1 MPSKFKS
8 HLWDIGRTHIHVL
21 EYPDNGPA
29 TLFLHANGMS
39 AGTYGP
45 LFEHLTSRLHLVAGD
60 LPGHGLSG
68 PPAVNPI
75 RKWDSFIS
83 DLQALISRHFKT
95 PVHVVGHSL
104 GGVVA
109 YLAAAQYPQLI
120 NRLVMIDP
128 PGFLPRPILWG
139 FSLVRAVGLI
149 GQFHLVKAA
158 RRRKYLFGSKQEAA
172 QRYMAGKGMFKTWGK
187 PFIQGYLDS
196 ALDFSQT
203 PGRLRCL
210 PETEAQIFAAMP
222 SHTWR
227 HASKIQ
233 CPVLLLRGQYSDT
246 FLKKHAHQLADR
258 IPDCRLETIPGS
270 THFLPM
276 EKPDLV
282 STAILDHLK
291 GGV

>member
-1 MPSKFKS
+1 M
-8 HLWDIGRTHIHVL
+8 HVL

-45 LFEHLTSRLHLVAGD
+45 LFEHLTGPLHLVAVD

-68 PPAVNPI
+68 PPAANPL
-75 RKWDSFIS
+75 RDWDPFVS

-109 YLAAAQYPQLI
+109 YLAAARSPQLI
-120 NRLVMIDP
+120 RRMVMIDP
-128 PGFLPRPILWG
+128 PVFLPRPMLWI
-139 FSLVRAVGLI
+139 FSTVRAMGLV
-149 GQFHLVKAA
+149 GQFHIVKAA
-158 RRRKYLFGSKQEAA
+158 RRRKHLFASKKEAA
-172 QRYMAGKGMFKTWGK
+172 QRYMGGKGMFKTWGK
-187 PFIQGYLDS
+187 PFIQAYLDS
-196 ALDFSQT
+196 ALDFSQA

-222 SHTWR
+222 SHAWSYAQTIK
-227 HASKIQ
+227 S
-233 CPVLLLRGQYSDT
+233 PVLLLRGQHST
-246 FLKKHAHQLADR
+246 AFFETSARRLASK
-258 IPDCRLETIPGS
+258 IPTCQLETISGT

-276 EKPDLV
+276 EKPDVV
-282 STAILDHLK
+282 SSAILDHLK
-291 GGV
+291 EN